1 MKPITGEILIDAPNE
16 TVFDFVADECNEP
29 LYNRNMIRADKL
41 TPGPIGVGTRFA
53 AVMGKPRGTSVTIE
67 CTAFSRPRTL
77 GSHSR
82 TNGMDIEGN
91 LTFTPEADRT
101 KLSWVWKLHPHG
113 ALRLLGPVLWAMGSR
128 QERANWTA
136 LKQYLETARS

>member
-29 LYNRNMIRADKL
+29 LYNPNMVRADKL

-53 AVMGKPRGTSVTIE
+53 AVLARPRGTSVTIE
-67 CTAFSRPRTL
+67 CTAFDRPRRL
-77 GSHSR
+77 NSLSQ

-91 LTFTPEADRT
+91 LTFTPEGHRT
-101 KLSWVWKLHPHG
+101 RLAWEWRLHPQG
-113 ALRLLGPVLWAMGSR
+113 ALRVLSPVLWFVGSR
-128 QERANWTA
+128 QERSNWTA
-136 LKQYLETARS
+136 LKHYLEASRS